1 MGGPGDQ
8 GHDQTRSHGIAAARG
23 ESGACI
29 EIASVGQSI
38 AVRDSESPEGLVLT
52 CTSRQWEV
60 FVAAAKDGA
69 FGGEA

>member
-1 MGGPGDQ
+1 M
-8 GHDQTRSHGIAAARG
+8 TRARPDPIAWHRSRPC

-29 EIASVGQSI
+29 EIASLGQSI

-52 CTSRQWEV
+52 CTSQQWEV
-60 FVAAAKDGA
+60 FVAAVKDGA